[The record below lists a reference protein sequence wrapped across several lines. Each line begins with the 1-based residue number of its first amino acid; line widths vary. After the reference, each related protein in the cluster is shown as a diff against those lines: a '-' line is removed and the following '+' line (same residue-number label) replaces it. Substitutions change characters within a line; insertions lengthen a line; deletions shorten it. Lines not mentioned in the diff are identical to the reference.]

1 MKAQEFQTKRK
12 ALQLVMQAL
21 QLTQHVTVKPTKGY
35 KLVNLDATSIKPD
48 TELEWRTQGED
59 SYCNEFTNFD
69 IKE

>member
-1 MKAQEFQTKRK
+1 MKAQEFQTKVK

-21 QLTQHVTVKPTKGY
+21 QFTGHVTSTKPY

-48 TELEWRTQGED
+48 TQLEWRSQSHD